1 MMSHADKASVRAE
14 RDKEE
19 EGACLQEIR
28 ENNIP
33 KEKQVLFFKELV
45 YLSSR
50 ITEL

>member
-19 EGACLQEIR
+19 EGAYLQEIR

-33 KEKQVLFFKELV
+33 KEKQVLFF
-45 YLSSR
+45 
-50 ITEL
+50 